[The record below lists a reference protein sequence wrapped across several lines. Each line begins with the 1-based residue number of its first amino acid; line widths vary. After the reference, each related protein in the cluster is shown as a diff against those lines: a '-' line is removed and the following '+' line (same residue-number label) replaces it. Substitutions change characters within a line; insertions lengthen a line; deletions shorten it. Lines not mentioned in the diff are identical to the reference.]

1 MTTASIPAPLPA
13 ATSEA
18 APAPSATPV
27 PPAVGTDGGPAGPA
41 TTSPPTRSRRGRT
54 ARALGALAQLAAVG
68 VVGSVIFGVLATLL
82 SLGIS
87 LVLLFGIGLLFL
99 LAFVYALYATAWL
112 EYERVE
118 GLYRYGLPALRA
130 RRRDRPGFAGWLRSV
145 WDQFTDGPMW
155 RGIASAAVS
164 TILGLFVLPLV
175 GGLASSLVL
184 LFAPLLGGDT
194 VRVPI
199 TGLHV
204 AVEWALLV
212 GVLGLIVCAALL
224 TGIAVLHGVL
234 TRAIL
239 VPNREAQ
246 LVEQAR
252 EAGTQRESAVRA
264 DADLSLSAGALRAD
278 GRYSSLDLDLSAGSM
293 SVSGT
298 AQSLDADVSAGRL
311 VLDLDGVDEADLR
324 LSAGAIGGELT
335 GRAPQE
341 VTVDVSA
348 GRLELTLPDASYA
361 VASDVSAGEFQNRL
375 TVDAGSDHRV
385 SVSVSAGFA
394 LLRS

>member
-1 MTTASIPAPLPA
+1 MSTTLTPPQPPAP
-13 ATSEA
+13 
-18 APAPSATPV
+18 PAPGPSGNGPQQDGPRSSARV
-27 PPAVGTDGGPAGPA
+27 IAI
-41 TTSPPTRSRRGRT
+41 
-54 ARALGALAQLAAVG
+54 LAIVL
-68 VVGSVIFGVLATLL
+68 GSVLIVGAVFSGAFSAVRAASQRTETLTLTADATGIR
-82 SLGIS
+82 SLDVDVAAADLTI
-87 LVLLFGIGLLFL
+87 
-99 LAFVYALYATAWL
+99 VY
-112 EYERVE
+112 
-118 GLYRYGLPALRA
+118 
-130 RRRDRPGFAGWLRSV
+130 
-145 WDQFTDGPMW
+145 
-155 RGIASAAVS
+155 
-164 TILGLFVLPLV
+164 
-175 GGLASSLVL
+175 
-184 LFAPLLGGDT
+184 GGDT
-194 VRVPI
+194 VSLDVQGGAADWRLGRDGDSV
-199 TGLHV
+199 TVRTDRGWWGGWRLFGEGDV
-204 AVEWALLV
+204 AVLTLPQSLASVAL
-212 GVLGLIVCAALL
+212 
-224 TGIAVLHGVL
+224 
-234 TRAIL
+234 
-239 VPNREAQ
+239 
-246 LVEQAR
+246 
-252 EAGTQRESAVRA
+252 